1 MAAPSSLEQLQQAI
15 SRNYDNLSKRL
26 QQVARFLLE
35 HPNTV
40 ALETVASLAQQC
52 GVPPSTLVRFAAAFE
67 YNGFSEMQNLFRQS
81 LVEQTSTASYSERV
95 KMNKKTAGNN
105 INASDVLSEFS
116 GNNAFS
122 MSHMAH
128 QFSPDTL
135 NAAVDMLEHAQNIY
149 LIGLRR
155 AFPIS
160 SYFAYSLRHLNK
172 TTHLIDG
179 GGGMLV
185 EQASNIRKDDV
196 IIATTFS
203 PYAQET
209 VTVSEYAY
217 AAGAKVIAITDSKIS
232 PLAAMS
238 DVCFDIKEA
247 EVMGFRSL
255 TSSMTL
261 AQTLL
266 VSLAYRLNADGQIG
280 DAKQIVWK
288 H

>member
-1 MAAPSSLEQLQQAI
+1 MGAPSTLEQLQQAI
-15 SRNYDNLSKRL
+15 SRNYDSLSKRL

-40 ALETVASLAQQC
+40 ALETVASLAEQC
-52 GVPPSTLVRFAAAFE
+52 DVPPSTLVRFAAAFE
-67 YNGFSEMQNLFRQS
+67 YNGFSEMQNVFRNA
-81 LVEQTSTASYSERV
+81 LVEQTSNYSERV
-95 KMNKKTAGNN
+95 KLSKNSSSNRIDASYILEEFSSG
-105 INASDVLSEFS
+105 NASSM
-116 GNNAFS
+116 NN
-122 MSHMAH
+122 MSHH
-128 QFSPDTL
+128 FSLEML
-135 NAAVDMLEHAQNIY
+135 NKAVDLLENAQNIY

-155 AFPIS
+155 AYPIS

-185 EQASNIRKDDV
+185 EQASNIRKNDV

-203 PYAQET
+203 PYAKET
-209 VTVSEYAY
+209 VNVSEYALKV
-217 AAGAKVIAITDSKIS
+217 GAKVIAITDSKIS
-232 PLAAMS
+232 PLAALAEVYF
-238 DVCFDIKEA
+238 DVKEA

-266 VSLAYRLNADGQIG
+266 VALAYRLNSEGGMG
-280 DAKQIVWK
+280 DTKQIDWK

>member
-1 MAAPSSLEQLQQAI
+1 MSAPTSLEQLQQEI
-15 SRNYDNLSKRL
+15 SRDYEKLSKRL

-40 ALETVASLAQQC
+40 ALDTVASLSEQC

-67 YNGFSEMQNLFRQS
+67 YTGFSEMQNLFRQA
-81 LVEQTSTASYSERV
+81 LVEQTSSYSERV
-95 KMNKKTAGNN
+95 KLSKSTISTTIDASHILGEFSNH
-105 INASDVLSEFS
+105 NASS
-116 GNNAFS
+116 
-122 MSHMAH
+122 MAH
-128 QFSPDTL
+128 MNHYFSSEML
-135 NAAVDMLEHAQNIY
+135 IKAVDLLEHAPNIY

-179 GGGMLV
+179 SGGMLI
-185 EQASNIRKDDV
+185 EQASNISKSDV
-196 IIATTFS
+196 IIATTFT
-203 PYAQET
+203 PYSKET
-209 VTVSEYAY
+209 VNVSEHAFKV
-217 AAGAKVIAITDSKIS
+217 GAKVIAITDSKIS
-232 PLAAMS
+232 PLAALS

-247 EVMGFRSL
+247 EVLGFRSL

-266 VSLAYRLNADGQIG
+266 VALAYRLNSDGKIG
-280 DAKQIVWK
+280 DKNRMQWNN
-288 H
+288 

>member
-1 MAAPSSLEQLQQAI
+1 MGAPSTLEQLQQAI
-15 SRNYDNLSKRL
+15 SRNYDSLSKRL

-40 ALETVASLAQQC
+40 ALETVASLAEQC
-52 GVPPSTLVRFAAAFE
+52 DVPPSTLVRFAAAFE
-67 YNGFSEMQNLFRQS
+67 YNGFSEMQNVFRNA
-81 LVEQTSTASYSERV
+81 LVEQTSNYSERV
-95 KMNKKTAGNN
+95 KLSKNSSSNRIDASYILEEFSSG
-105 INASDVLSEFS
+105 NASSMNNMTHHFS
-116 GNNAFS
+116 LE
-122 MSHMAH
+122 M
-128 QFSPDTL
+128 L
-135 NAAVDMLEHAQNIY
+135 NKAVDLLENAQNIY

-155 AFPIS
+155 AYPIS

-185 EQASNIRKDDV
+185 EQASNIRKNDV

-203 PYAQET
+203 PYAKET
-209 VTVSEYAY
+209 VNVSEYALK
-217 AAGAKVIAITDSKIS
+217 AGAKVIAITDSKIS
-232 PLAAMS
+232 PLAALAEVYF
-238 DVCFDIKEA
+238 DVKEA

-266 VSLAYRLNADGQIG
+266 VALAYRLNSEGGIG
-280 DAKQIVWK
+280 DTKQIDWK

>member
-1 MAAPSSLEQLQQAI
+1 MGAPSTLEQLQQAI
-15 SRNYDNLSKRL
+15 SRNYDSLSKRL

-40 ALETVASLAQQC
+40 ALETVASLAEQC
-52 GVPPSTLVRFAAAFE
+52 DVPPSTLVRFAAAFE
-67 YNGFSEMQNLFRQS
+67 YNGFSEMQNVFRNA
-81 LVEQTSTASYSERV
+81 LVEQTSNYSERV
-95 KMNKKTAGNN
+95 KLSKNSSSNRIDASYILEEFSSG
-105 INASDVLSEFS
+105 NASSMNNMTHHFS
-116 GNNAFS
+116 LE
-122 MSHMAH
+122 M
-128 QFSPDTL
+128 L
-135 NAAVDMLEHAQNIY
+135 NKAVDLLENAQNIY

-155 AFPIS
+155 AYPIS

-185 EQASNIRKDDV
+185 EQASNIRKNDV
-196 IIATTFS
+196 IIATTFN
-203 PYAQET
+203 PYAKET
-209 VTVSEYAY
+209 VNVSEYALKV
-217 AAGAKVIAITDSKIS
+217 GAKVIAITDSKIS
-232 PLAAMS
+232 PLAALAEVYF
-238 DVCFDIKEA
+238 DVKEA

-266 VSLAYRLNADGQIG
+266 VALAYRLNSEGGMG
-280 DAKQIVWK
+280 DTKQIDWK

>member
-1 MAAPSSLEQLQQAI
+1 MGAPSTLEQLQQAI
-15 SRNYDNLSKRL
+15 SRKYDSLSKRL

-40 ALETVASLAQQC
+40 ALETVASLAEQC
-52 GVPPSTLVRFAAAFE
+52 DVPPSTLVRFAAAFE
-67 YNGFSEMQNLFRQS
+67 YNGFSEMQNVFRNA
-81 LVEQTSTASYSERV
+81 LVEQTSNYSERV
-95 KMNKKTAGNN
+95 KLSKNSSSNRIDASYILEEFSSG
-105 INASDVLSEFS
+105 NASSMNNMTHHFS
-116 GNNAFS
+116 LE
-122 MSHMAH
+122 M
-128 QFSPDTL
+128 L
-135 NAAVDMLEHAQNIY
+135 NKAVDLLENAQNIY

-155 AFPIS
+155 AYPIS

-185 EQASNIRKDDV
+185 EQASNIRKNDV

-203 PYAQET
+203 PYAKET
-209 VTVSEYAY
+209 LNVSEYALK
-217 AAGAKVIAITDSKIS
+217 AGAKVIAITDSKIS
-232 PLAAMS
+232 PLAALAEVYF
-238 DVCFDIKEA
+238 DVKEA

-266 VSLAYRLNADGQIG
+266 VALAYRLNSEGGMG
-280 DAKQIVWK
+280 DTKQIDWK

>member
-1 MAAPSSLEQLQQAI
+1 MGAPSTLEQLQQAI
-15 SRNYDNLSKRL
+15 SRNYDSLSKRL

-40 ALETVASLAQQC
+40 ALETVASLAEQC
-52 GVPPSTLVRFAAAFE
+52 DVPPSTLVRFAAAFE
-67 YNGFSEMQNLFRQS
+67 YNGFSEMQNVFRNA
-81 LVEQTSTASYSERV
+81 LVEQTSNYSERV
-95 KMNKKTAGNN
+95 KLSKNSSSNRIDASYILEEFSSG
-105 INASDVLSEFS
+105 NASSM
-116 GNNAFS
+116 NN
-122 MSHMAH
+122 MAH
-128 QFSPDTL
+128 HFSLEML
-135 NAAVDMLEHAQNIY
+135 NKAVDLLENAQNIY

-155 AFPIS
+155 AYPIS

-185 EQASNIRKDDV
+185 EQASNIRKNDV

-203 PYAQET
+203 PYAKET
-209 VTVSEYAY
+209 VNVSEYALK
-217 AAGAKVIAITDSKIS
+217 AGAKVIAITDSKIS
-232 PLAAMS
+232 PLAALAEVYF
-238 DVCFDIKEA
+238 DVKEA

-266 VSLAYRLNADGQIG
+266 VALAYRLNSEGGMG
-280 DAKQIVWK
+280 DTKQIDWK

>member
-1 MAAPSSLEQLQQAI
+1 MSAPNTLEQLQQTI
-15 SRNYDNLSKRL
+15 SRNYEGLSKRL

-40 ALETVASLAQQC
+40 ALETVASLAEQC

-81 LVEQTSTASYSERV
+81 LVEQTSISNYSERV
-95 KMNKKTAGNN
+95 KMNQ
-105 INASDVLSEFS
+105 NATGADIHADQILSEFS
-116 GNNAFS
+116 QRNAFS
-122 MSHMAH
+122 MSHMPH
-128 QFSPDTL
+128 QFSPEML
-135 NAAVDMLEHAQNIY
+135 SSAVDLLENAENIY

-232 PLAAMS
+232 PLAGMS

-247 EVMGFRSL
+247 EVLGFRSL

-266 VSLAYRLNADGQIG
+266 VSLAYRLNADGQMG
-280 DAKQIVWK
+280 DTKQIAWN

>member
-1 MAAPSSLEQLQQAI
+1 MGAPSTLEQLQQAI
-15 SRNYDNLSKRL
+15 SRNYDSLSKRL

-40 ALETVASLAQQC
+40 ALETVASLAEQC
-52 GVPPSTLVRFAAAFE
+52 DVPPSTLVRFAAAFE
-67 YNGFSEMQNLFRQS
+67 YNGFSEMQNVFRNA
-81 LVEQTSTASYSERV
+81 LVEQTSNYSERV
-95 KMNKKTAGNN
+95 KLSKNSSSNRIDASYILEEFSSG
-105 INASDVLSEFS
+105 NASSMNNMTHHFS
-116 GNNAFS
+116 LE
-122 MSHMAH
+122 M
-128 QFSPDTL
+128 L
-135 NAAVDMLEHAQNIY
+135 NKAVDLLENAQNIY

-155 AFPIS
+155 AYPIS

-185 EQASNIRKDDV
+185 EQASNIRKNDV

-203 PYAQET
+203 PYAKET
-209 VTVSEYAY
+209 VNVSEYALK
-217 AAGAKVIAITDSKIS
+217 AGAKVIAITDSKIS
-232 PLAAMS
+232 PLAALAEVYF
-238 DVCFDIKEA
+238 DVKEA

-266 VSLAYRLNADGQIG
+266 VALAYLLTSAGGMG
-280 DAKQIVWK
+280 DTKQIDWK
-288 H
+288 A

>member
-1 MAAPSSLEQLQQAI
+1 MGAPSTLEQLQQAI
-15 SRNYDNLSKRL
+15 SRNYDSLSKRL

-40 ALETVASLAQQC
+40 ALETVASLAEQC
-52 GVPPSTLVRFAAAFE
+52 DVPPSTLVRFAAAFE
-67 YNGFSEMQNLFRQS
+67 YNGFSEMQNVFRNA
-81 LVEQTSTASYSERV
+81 LVEQTSNYSERV
-95 KMNKKTAGNN
+95 KLSKNSSSNRIDASYILEEFSSG
-105 INASDVLSEFS
+105 NASSMNNMTHHFS
-116 GNNAFS
+116 LE
-122 MSHMAH
+122 M
-128 QFSPDTL
+128 L
-135 NAAVDMLEHAQNIY
+135 NKAVDLLENAQNIY

-155 AFPIS
+155 AYPIS

-185 EQASNIRKDDV
+185 EQASNIRKNDV

-203 PYAQET
+203 PYAKET
-209 VTVSEYAY
+209 VSVSEYALK
-217 AAGAKVIAITDSKIS
+217 AGAKVIAITDSKIS
-232 PLAAMS
+232 PLAALA
-238 DVCFDIKEA
+238 DVYFDVKEA

-266 VSLAYRLNADGQIG
+266 VALAYRLNSEGGIG
-280 DAKQIVWK
+280 DTKQIDWK

>member
-1 MAAPSSLEQLQQAI
+1 MGAPTSLDQLQQAI
-15 SRNYDNLSKRL
+15 SRNYDDLSKRL

-40 ALETVASLAQQC
+40 ALETVASLAEQC
-52 GVPPSTLVRFAAAFE
+52 DVPPSTLVRFAAAFE
-67 YNGFSEMQNLFRQS
+67 YNGFSEMQNLFRQA
-81 LVEQTSTASYSERV
+81 LVEQTSSYSERV
-95 KMNKKTAGNN
+95 KLSKSTLSTT
-105 INASDVLSEFS
+105 IDASHILEEFS
-116 GNNAFS
+116 SSNAFS
-122 MSHMAH
+122 MNHMNH
-128 QFSPDTL
+128 HFSQEML
-135 NAAVDMLEHAQNIY
+135 NKAVDLLENAQNIY

-179 GGGMLV
+179 GGGMLI
-185 EQASNIRKDDV
+185 EQASNIRENDV
-196 IIATTFS
+196 IIATAFS
-203 PYAQET
+203 PYAKET
-209 VTVSEYAY
+209 VNVSEYAFK
-217 AAGAKVIAITDSKIS
+217 AGAQVIAITDSKIS
-232 PLAAMS
+232 PLAALS

-247 EVMGFRSL
+247 EVLGFRSL

-266 VSLAYRLNADGQIG
+266 VALAYRLNSDGKMG
-280 DAKQIVWK
+280 DTKQIEWK

>member
-1 MAAPSSLEQLQQAI
+1 MGAPSTLEQLQQAI
-15 SRNYDNLSKRL
+15 SRNYDSLSKRL

-40 ALETVASLAQQC
+40 ALETVASLAEQC
-52 GVPPSTLVRFAAAFE
+52 DVPPSTLVRFAAAFE
-67 YNGFSEMQNLFRQS
+67 YNGFSEMQNVFRNA
-81 LVEQTSTASYSERV
+81 LVEQTSNYSERV
-95 KMNKKTAGNN
+95 KLSKNSSSNRIDASYILEEFSSG
-105 INASDVLSEFS
+105 NASSMNNMTHHFS
-116 GNNAFS
+116 LE
-122 MSHMAH
+122 M
-128 QFSPDTL
+128 L
-135 NAAVDMLEHAQNIY
+135 NKAVDLLENAQNIY

-155 AFPIS
+155 AYPIS

-185 EQASNIRKDDV
+185 EQASNIRKNDV

-203 PYAQET
+203 PYAKET
-209 VTVSEYAY
+209 VNVSEYALK
-217 AAGAKVIAITDSKIS
+217 AGAKVIAITDSKIS
-232 PLAAMS
+232 PLAALAEVYF
-238 DVCFDIKEA
+238 DVKEA

-266 VSLAYRLNADGQIG
+266 VALAYRLNSEGGMG
-280 DAKQIVWK
+280 DTKQIDWK

>member
-1 MAAPSSLEQLQQAI
+1 MGAPTSLDQLQQTI
-15 SRNYDNLSKRL
+15 SRNYNGLSKRL

-40 ALETVASLAQQC
+40 ALETVASLAEQC
-52 GVPPSTLVRFAAAFE
+52 DVPPSTLVRFAAAFE

-81 LVEQTSTASYSERV
+81 LVEQTSSYSERV
-95 KMNKKTAGNN
+95 KLSKSNTNTKVD
-105 INASDVLSEFS
+105 ASYILEEFTS
-116 GNNAFS
+116 GNAFS
-122 MSHMAH
+122 MGQMNH
-128 QFSPDTL
+128 QFSQELL
-135 NAAVDMLEHAQNIY
+135 NKAVDLLENAQNIY

-155 AFPIS
+155 AYPIS

-185 EQASNIRKDDV
+185 EQASNIRKNDV

-203 PYAQET
+203 PYAKET
-209 VTVSEYAY
+209 VNVSDYAFK
-217 AAGAKVIAITDSKIS
+217 AGAKVIAITDSKIS
-232 PLAAMS
+232 PLTALS
-238 DVCFDIKEA
+238 DVYFDIKEA

-266 VSLAYRLNADGQIG
+266 VALAYRLNSDGKMS
-280 DAKQIVWK
+280 DFKQIEWK
-288 H
+288 E

>member
-1 MAAPSSLEQLQQAI
+1 MGAPSTLEQLQQAI
-15 SRNYDNLSKRL
+15 SRNYDSLSKRL

-40 ALETVASLAQQC
+40 ALETVASLAEQC
-52 GVPPSTLVRFAAAFE
+52 DVPPSTLVRFAAAFE
-67 YNGFSEMQNLFRQS
+67 YNGFSEMQNVFRNA
-81 LVEQTSTASYSERV
+81 LVEQTSNYSERV
-95 KMNKKTAGNN
+95 KLSKNSSSNRIDASYILEEFSSG
-105 INASDVLSEFS
+105 NASSMNNMTHHFS
-116 GNNAFS
+116 LE
-122 MSHMAH
+122 M
-128 QFSPDTL
+128 L
-135 NAAVDMLEHAQNIY
+135 NKAVDLLENAQNIY

-155 AFPIS
+155 AYPIS

-185 EQASNIRKDDV
+185 EQASNIRKNDV

-203 PYAQET
+203 PYAKET
-209 VTVSEYAY
+209 VNVSEYALKV
-217 AAGAKVIAITDSKIS
+217 GAKVIAITDSKIS
-232 PLAAMS
+232 PLAALAEVYF
-238 DVCFDIKEA
+238 DVKEA

-266 VSLAYRLNADGQIG
+266 VALAYRLNSEGGMG
-280 DAKQIVWK
+280 DTKQIDWK

>member
-1 MAAPSSLEQLQQAI
+1 MGAPSTLEQLQQAI
-15 SRNYDNLSKRL
+15 SRNYDSLSKRL

-40 ALETVASLAQQC
+40 ALETVASLAEQC
-52 GVPPSTLVRFAAAFE
+52 DVPPSTLVRFAAAFE
-67 YNGFSEMQNLFRQS
+67 YNGFSEMQNVFRNA
-81 LVEQTSTASYSERV
+81 LVEQTSNYSERV
-95 KMNKKTAGNN
+95 KLSKNSSSNRIDASYILEEFSSG
-105 INASDVLSEFS
+105 NASSMNNMTHHFS
-116 GNNAFS
+116 LE
-122 MSHMAH
+122 M
-128 QFSPDTL
+128 L
-135 NAAVDMLEHAQNIY
+135 NKAVDLLENAQNIY

-155 AFPIS
+155 AYPIS

-185 EQASNIRKDDV
+185 EQASNIRKNDV

-203 PYAQET
+203 PYAKET
-209 VTVSEYAY
+209 VNVSEYALKV
-217 AAGAKVIAITDSKIS
+217 GAKVIAITDSKIS
-232 PLAAMS
+232 PLAALAEVYF
-238 DVCFDIKEA
+238 DVKEA

-266 VSLAYRLNADGQIG
+266 VALAYRLNSEGGIG
-280 DAKQIVWK
+280 DTKQIDWK